1 MKKEGLY
8 EKLIEYSRDGRYP
21 FHMPGHKRSGQLFEC
36 NNPDESQKN
45 LDPFDIDLTEIEG
58 TDNLHNA
65 QGIIKES
72 MDFVA
77 DYLGTKKTFFLVNGS
92 SCGLLAAIHSVCN
105 IGDSIIVGRNCH
117 KAVYHG
123 IETRDLKADYVIPDW
138 IEEFGIYGGV
148 SVQAISNAIKKNPK
162 AKAVLITSPTYE
174 GVISDIAQIAEL
186 VHKNNMILIVD
197 EAHGAHLK
205 WGEKIGKP
213 AYLCGAD
220 IVVESVHKTL
230 SGMTQTGV
238 LHVCS
243 DRVDD
248 KKIAKALSVYESSS
262 PSYVLMASIDKC
274 YRELVNNG
282 REKMD
287 KLLTNLAIF
296 RDKVNNLNYFKVV
309 DDDII
314 GRDSVYQYDVTKLP
328 IMCDEKYINGT
339 KLASILR
346 TMYNI
351 EVEMV
356 CTNYVLAYTSM
367 WDTAEA
373 FEKLAKALEEIDQ
386 KLANGLEKI
395 DHELEEIDVQL
406 KDNYESK
413 SELANDGKQR
423 ARGLSQIPDSAMT
436 IYEASIKDK
445 ELVNLDESLGRVMAD
460 YIYVYPPGAPVIAP
474 GEIMDE
480 NTLNIIKRFVE
491 SGLEVIGIDGDLVSV
506 TKLNDK

>member
-21 FHMPGHKRSGQLFEC
+21 FHMPGHKRNGKLFEC

-123 IETRDLKADYVIPDW
+123 IETRNLKADYVIPDW
-138 IEEFGIYGGV
+138 IEEYGIYGGV
-148 SVQAISNAIKKNPK
+148 SVQSISDAIKKNPE

-174 GVISDIAQIAEL
+174 GVISDIEKIAEV
-186 VHKNNMILIVD
+186 VHENDMVLIVD

-230 SGMTQTGV
+230 SGLTQTGV
-238 LHVCS
+238 LHVAS

-262 PSYVLMASIDKC
+262 PSYVLMVSIDKC

-287 KLLTNLAIF
+287 ELLTNLAIF
-296 RDKVNNLNYFKVV
+296 RDKVNNLELFKVV

-367 WDTAEA
+367 WDTKEA
-373 FEKLAKALEEIDQ
+373 FEKLTKALEDIDQ
-386 KLANGLEKI
+386 KLANEPKAVL
-395 DHELEEIDVQL
+395 Q
-406 KDNYESK
+406 SM
-413 SELANDGKQR
+413 
-423 ARGLSQIPDSAMT
+423 RGLSQIPDSEMT
-436 IYEASIKDK
+436 IYEASIKKK
-445 ELVNLDESLGRVMAD
+445 ELVKLDESLGRVMAD

-480 NTLNIIKRFVE
+480 NTLNIIKRFME
-491 SGLEVIGIDGDLVSV
+491 SGLEVIGIDSGLVSV